1 VQLFN
6 VHCFLYSVLE
16 EAVWMQFEFLGNMVL
31 MSDLVQGD
39 LICLLYDVNIAHSMI
54 PWKESIIREMW
65 CFSSICFEQ
74 YTHFLDYLE
83 FQIVNVR
90 CKAAK
95 AKTLGSLFLDYK
107 SFPQA
112 AKSKTL
118 ESLFL
123 DYKSYL
129 MFFQGG
135 NVLFHLCNNI
145 VLYSI

>member
-16 EAVWMQFEFLGNMVL
+16 EAVWMQFEFFGNMVL

-65 CFSSICFEQ
+65 CFSSIVLNN
-74 YTHFLDYLE
+74 THTL
-83 FQIVNVR
+83 VNVR

-112 AKSKTL
+112 AKSKIRQCRAFSWIINL
-118 ESLFL
+118 
-123 DYKSYL
+123 
-129 MFFQGG
+129 
-135 NVLFHLCNNI
+135 I
-145 VLYSI
+145 